1 MCSSVTHFYYFYW
14 QKSLRYSLF
23 PLFSITIPISSP
35 VFSVSFILPH
45 FASLAQS
52 FSLPVLHS
60 YVISLR
66 EHLDLNPEPYALLAS
81 LSRSFLTHE
90 TTQMFKH
97 ARRHAHTCT
106 HSLKVPQSQGF
117 TRQIN
122 ARGLDDLN
130 VTAVSFPGL
139 QPTHTHTLWLSPH
152 IGQCYF
158 LLLWKREWWTLL

>member
-52 FSLPVLHS
+52 FSLSVLHS

-97 ARRHAHTCT
+97 ARWHAHTHAHIRSKY
-106 HSLKVPQSQGF
+106 HSLKVLQDRLMLEAWMILMWQLCP
-117 TRQIN
+117 
-122 ARGLDDLN
+122 
-130 VTAVSFPGL
+130 FPGCNPL
-139 QPTHTHTLWLSPH
+139 THIHSGYLHT
-152 IGQCYF
+152 
-158 LLLWKREWWTLL
+158 